1 MLHLFSLSLE
11 EKLFKCLRGGEGLIF
26 INESPLSIIVT
37 RYPNWSVEIYGKRLI
52 ILKER
57 YYHLKAS
64 HLR

>member
-1 MLHLFSLSLE
+1 MFE
-11 EKLFKCLRGGEGLIF
+11 RGEGLIF

-57 YYHLKAS
+57 YYHLKVS